1 MREILFRGKV
11 IDDYIEEDL
20 RGKWVEGDLVYGS
33 LKHKRFAYI
42 CPIIDDP
49 DYHADIPVIP
59 ETVDQFIGLLDRDG
73 KKIFEGD
80 IIRYGDITGIIN
92 YSTGCYCV
100 KTNKPDWRSRN
111 NPAIDIVLNEYPNE
125 IRVIGNI
132 HDNPELLEVNQ

>member
-20 RGKWVEGDLVYGS
+20 REKWVEGDLIYGS
-33 LKHKRFAYI
+33 LKRKRFAHI
-42 CPIIDDP
+42 WPIIDDP
-49 DYHADIPVIP
+49 DYRTEIPVIP
-59 ETVDQFIGLLDRDG
+59 ETVGQFTGLHDKNG

-125 IRVIGNI
+125 ICVIGNI
-132 HDNPELLEVNQ
+132 YDNPKLWR